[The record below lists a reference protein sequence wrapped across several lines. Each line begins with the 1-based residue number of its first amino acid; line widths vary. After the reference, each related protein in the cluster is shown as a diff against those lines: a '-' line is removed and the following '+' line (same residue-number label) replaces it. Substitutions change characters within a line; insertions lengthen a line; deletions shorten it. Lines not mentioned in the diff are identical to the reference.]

1 MNIPVLITTSGIGK
15 RLDNLTKYTNKSL
28 VKVGDKYAICHIIEQ
43 YNPDTEFIITIGYF
57 GKYVKDFLIIAY
69 PTYNFTFVEVDNY
82 AGRGSSLGYS
92 LLKAKA
98 YLNRPFIFHCCDAII
113 TSPLIF
119 NKDKNILFVSNI
131 QEGAQYT
138 TINIEDTSVIK
149 INNKGASYFDYV
161 YTGISYIYM
170 FQEFWKF
177 LTEVYN
183 INPNLSEL
191 SDVHSLQL
199 MLLNGINF
207 EYNILDSWF
216 DTGNKESYKIVCE
229 YFKPIY
235 NILEKDYES
244 ICFFEDKVIKF
255 INDPEIN
262 KKRIQR
268 GNNLYPIAPKIL
280 TYSDNFISMEKI
292 KGPLLAKY
300 YIHGEIKNLLK
311 WATHNLWINEDIN
324 KSYIINC
331 KTFYITKTLKRI
343 QTLDILNNE
352 YNIINGLYTDS
363 AINMINKLN
372 STLLTT
378 DTFTAFHG
386 DFILDNIIKVDDG
399 YKLLDWRHEFDN
411 QLIYGDKYYDLAK
424 LRHNII
430 FNHDNITNDLYFV
443 KYESREVIVDIKCN
457 YNLIKQLD
465 DYDNFINENKYDLR
479 KIKILTAIIWLNMAP
494 LYEGKLKEFLFYFGK
509 YNLHLLLLLN

>member
-82 AGRGSSLGYS
+82 AGPGSSLGYS

-113 TSPLIF
+113 TTPLIF

-131 QEGAQYT
+131 QEGVQYT

-149 INNKGASYFDYV
+149 INNKGASCFDYV
-161 YTGISYIYM
+161 YTGISYIYN
-170 FQEFWKF
+170 FEEFWKF

-191 SDVHSLQL
+191 SDVHSLKL

-207 EYNILDSWF
+207 EYNILDNWF

-235 NILEKDYES
+235 NVLEKDYES

-255 INDPEIN
+255 INDPKIN
-262 KKRIQR
+262 KKRIER

-280 TYSDNFISMEKI
+280 AYSDNFISMEKI
-292 KGPLLAKY
+292 KGPLLAKHY
-300 YIHGEIKNLLK
+300 SHGEIKNLLK

-324 KSYIINC
+324 KLYIINC
-331 KTFYITKTLKRI
+331 KNFYITKTLNRI
-343 QTLDILNNE
+343 QTLDILNDE

-372 STLLTT
+372 YTLLTT
-378 DTFTAFHG
+378 DTFTTFHG
-386 DFILDNIIKVDDG
+386 DFILDNIIKVEDG

-430 FNHDNITNDLYFV
+430 FNHENIKNSLYFIE
-443 KYESREVIVDIKCN
+443 YNNEEVTVDLKCN
-457 YNLIKQLD
+457 YFLINQLQD
-465 DYDNFINENKYDLR
+465 FDTFVTTNKLDLK
-479 KIKILTAIIWLNMAP
+479 KIKILTAIIWLNMSP
-494 LYEGKLKEFLFYFGK
+494 LYDGKLKEFLFYFGK
-509 YNLHLLLLLN
+509 YNLQLLLN